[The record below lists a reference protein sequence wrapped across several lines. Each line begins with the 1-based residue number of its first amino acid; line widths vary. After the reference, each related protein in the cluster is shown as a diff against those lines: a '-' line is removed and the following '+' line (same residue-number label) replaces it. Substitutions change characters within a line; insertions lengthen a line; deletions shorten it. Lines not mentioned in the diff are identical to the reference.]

1 MEDKLKIFGGRRLF
15 GDVTVEG
22 SKNAILPILAGVILC
37 DGKIELENFVDI
49 LDVSCMREIL
59 QKMDIS
65 TYAQG
70 TTLYIDTQN
79 IKNEKIT
86 HDLTQKVR
94 ASIFMLGAMLSR
106 FRKASIAFPGG
117 CKIGARPIDLHIKA
131 FKTLGVK
138 VIERHGYIYCNAEN
152 MK

>member
-65 TYAQG
+65 T
-70 TTLYIDTQN
+70 
-79 IKNEKIT
+79 
-86 HDLTQKVR
+86 
-94 ASIFMLGAMLSR
+94 
-106 FRKASIAFPGG
+106 
-117 CKIGARPIDLHIKA
+117 
-131 FKTLGVK
+131 
-138 VIERHGYIYCNAEN
+138 
-152 MK
+152 